1 MFVMTMNRSALRRIG
16 AAALCAAALAAG
28 AAGLYSLTGQNA
40 VETAASPAAELK
52 ITGAQDVQTFFA
64 GYGVQVDPSAA
75 EVSQVKVPRKW
86 DDSFE
91 AFHDVVRQSGLD
103 LSKCKNRT
111 VDKWMVPV
119 PAMAAEN
126 EQTYAVVLVY
136 REQARGAYYLKQPSG
151 EVLPMTPPA
160 QTPAA
165 SSAAPQTAAATQETA
180 VTTQE
185 TAATQ
190 ETAVTTQET
199 AVTTQETASAAS
211 TAPAPAASEPAAQG
225 AVDVTD
231 TAAQETAAQDAAAQ
245 DAAAQETAAQD
256 AAAQDAAATGAWPT
270 E

>member
-28 AAGLYSLTGQNA
+28 AAGLYSLTGQDA

-199 AVTTQETASAAS
+199 AAAAS
-211 TAPAPAASEPAAQG
+211 SAPAPAASEPAAQG

-231 TAAQETAAQDAAAQ
+231 TAAQETAAPDA
-245 DAAAQETAAQD
+245 AAQD

>member
-28 AAGLYSLTGQNA
+28 AAGLYSLTGQDA

-91 AFHDVVRQSGLD
+91 AFNDVVRQSGLD

-136 REQARGAYYLKQPSG
+136 REQARGAYYLRQPSG

-160 QTPAA
+160 QTPAT
-165 SSAAPQTAAATQETA
+165 SSAASQTAATQETA

-185 TAATQ
+185 TAA
-190 ETAVTTQET
+190 
-199 AVTTQETASAAS
+199 AAS
-211 TAPAPAASEPAAQG
+211 SAPAPAASEPAVQG

-231 TAAQETAAQDAAAQ
+231 TAAQDTAAQDAAAQ
-245 DAAAQETAAQD
+245 TAQPAQD

>member
-28 AAGLYSLTGQNA
+28 AAGLYSLTGQDA

-160 QTPAA
+160 QTPEA

-199 AVTTQETASAAS
+199 AAAAS
-211 TAPAPAASEPAAQG
+211 SAPAPAASEPAAQG

-245 DAAAQETAAQD
+245 DAAA
-256 AAAQDAAATGAWPT
+256 TGAWPT

>member
-199 AVTTQETASAAS
+199 AAAAS

-231 TAAQETAAQDAAAQ
+231 TAAQETAAQETAAP

-256 AAAQDAAATGAWPT
+256 AAATGAWPT

>member
-1 MFVMTMNRSALRRIG
+1 M
-16 AAALCAAALAAG
+16 
-28 AAGLYSLTGQNA
+28 
-40 VETAASPAAELK
+40 
-52 ITGAQDVQTFFA
+52 QTFFA

-165 SSAAPQTAAATQETA
+165 SSAAAQTAAATQETA

-185 TAATQ
+185 TVATQ
-190 ETAVTTQET
+190 ETA
-199 AVTTQETASAAS
+199 AAAS
-211 TAPAPAASEPAAQG
+211 SAPAPAASEPAVQG

-245 DAAAQETAAQD
+245 DAAA
-256 AAAQDAAATGAWPT
+256 TGAWPT